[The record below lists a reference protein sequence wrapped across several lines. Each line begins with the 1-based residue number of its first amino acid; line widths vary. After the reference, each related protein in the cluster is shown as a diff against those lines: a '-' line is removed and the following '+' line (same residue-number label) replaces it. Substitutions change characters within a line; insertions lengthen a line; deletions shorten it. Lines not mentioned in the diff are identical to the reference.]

1 MGPTGTEEVG
11 TDEIDMRENESGEG
25 LKVRR
30 GYTRKISSEGAGVA
44 ERKVRWCEGGERS
57 HWIWGSTFCGRLQ
70 VQLPQRVEGLEW
82 CEGIE
87 LDFAEGIEGGVGDEL
102 GEQSELVIGARGDA
116 GGVGTL

>member
-1 MGPTGTEEVG
+1 MGPTGTDEGG
-11 TDEIDMRENESGEG
+11 TDEIDMREDGSGEG
-25 LKVRR
+25 VKVRR

-57 HWIWGSTFCGRLQ
+57 HWIWGSIFGGRLQ

-87 LDFAEGIEGGVGDEL
+87 LDFAQGIDGGVGDEL
-102 GEQSELVIGARGDA
+102 GEEGELVARARCDA
-116 GGVGTL
+116 GGIGTL